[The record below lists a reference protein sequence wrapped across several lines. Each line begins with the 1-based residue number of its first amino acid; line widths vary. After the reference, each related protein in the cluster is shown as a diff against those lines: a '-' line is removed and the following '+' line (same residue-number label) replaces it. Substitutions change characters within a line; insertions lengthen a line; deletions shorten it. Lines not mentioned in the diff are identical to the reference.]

1 MQYWTFQANP
11 KYSNIKDAICK
22 LDSIYWL
29 VTRYTK
35 EIKPSDNVLIW
46 IAGKDAG
53 IYATAKVIDTPSF
66 MDEPP
71 DIDIWTMPIRA
82 KGKFYAPVKFT
93 QKLLDKPL
101 LKNKLQFDS
110 VLYKLQV
117 IQRPFGTNFS
127 VTHSEWERVQELIMS
142 V

>member
-1 MQYWTFQANP
+1 
-11 KYSNIKDAICK
+11 
-22 LDSIYWL
+22 
-29 VTRYTK
+29 
-35 EIKPSDNVLIW
+35 
-46 IAGKDAG
+46 
-53 IYATAKVIDTPSF
+53 

-127 VTHSEWERVQELIMS
+127 VTYSEWERVQELITS

>member
-11 KYSNIKDAICK
+11 KYSSIQDAIHK
-22 LDSIYWL
+22 LDIIYWL

-53 IYATAKVIDTPSF
+53 IYATAEVIDIPYF

-71 DIDIWTMPIRA
+71 DINIWIMPIRA
-82 KGKFYAPVKFT
+82 KARFYTPVKFT
-93 QKLLDKPL
+93 QKLLDNPL
-101 LKNKLQFDS
+101 LKKKLQFDS

-127 VTHSEWERVQELIMS
+127 VTHSEWQRVQELITS